1 MSSRRVPAARPMLRR
16 VHASRKAP
24 HGWHKAAARR
34 VAAKQAPPRV
44 QPHSP
49 APPDLPRSLGRHAY
63 LCGMP
68 AFAACLRWRCAQCTI
83 LVMRSLR
90 SRARFLRLAASA
102 LLRRSRVCA
111 LTGCPFGRGVR
122 AGGML
127 TLVVRLLSQ
136 DACFSGASAWITCL
150 FRRCVCLCGMP
161 ALAICSLQR
170 AAYAVGC
177 SLCSIMAPPWGVVSM
192 HSIPRPPRFVKR
204 AAPAKRKIQQ
214 GGRIGRSRQVFGQ
227 NRTARSRRPVAKSLR
242 PQNACGRL
250 GGELSVPP
258 KEARLQGS
266 TLFEIVPFRR
276 AIMPRQLPAYA
287 ANSLRRTCAENR
299 KRLSRR
305 ILPQAVCITY
315 SLPPCRYRILRR
327 SRRVLYRLGG
337 KRPAMRCRQKQ
348 QRVCRLSGK
357 RFPAAGGMDF
367 PEHDWAIFPCQCASK
382 ACATPHF
389 RPGPRQSAP
398 PPAPPPAHF
407 RGLRN
412 HISCSRGIIHSKSRQ
427 AKTQGGLS
435 VELCSHGRPSR
446 FRPVQLHHTRPPPPL
461 PERRALIR
469 AG

>member
-1 MSSRRVPAARPMLRR
+1 MLPEKRPTAGTRPPRGEWLPSKRRLAYSRIRLRRPASRVRLDGMPISAICLPLRDACVGGASNAPYWSCVRFGRVPAF
-16 VHASRKAP
+16 
-24 HGWHKAAARR
+24 
-34 VAAKQAPPRV
+34 
-44 QPHSP
+44 
-49 APPDLPRSLGRHAY
+49 PDLPR
-63 LCGMP
+63 P
-68 AFAACLRWRCAQCTI
+68 
-83 LVMRSLR
+83 
-90 SRARFLRLAASA
+90 RF
-102 LLRRSRVCA
+102 C
-111 LTGCPFGRGVR
+111 
-122 AGGML
+122 AGG
-127 TLVVRLLSQ
+127 V
-136 DACFSGASAWITCL
+136 
-150 FRRCVCLCGMP
+150 P

-357 RFPAAGGMDF
+357 RFPAAGGIDF
-367 PEHDWAIFPCQCASK
+367 SEHDWAIFPCQCASK

-398 PPAPPPAHF
+398 PPAPPAAHF